1 MSLSSIH
8 ADLLALA
15 ASLAAWCELHI
26 TAETADQIETFFNG
40 ESAQ

>member
-15 ASLAAWCELHI
+15 ASLAAWCERNI
-26 TAETADQIETFFNG
+26 TAEAADNIETFFNK
-40 ESAQ
+40 EAQ